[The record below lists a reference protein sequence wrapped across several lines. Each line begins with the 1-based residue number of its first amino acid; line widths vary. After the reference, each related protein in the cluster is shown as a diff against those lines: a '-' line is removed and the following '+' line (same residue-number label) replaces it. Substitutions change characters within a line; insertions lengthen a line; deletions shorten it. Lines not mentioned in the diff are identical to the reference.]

1 MKVVVI
7 NGHPRAGKD
16 TFVKFCQEI
25 LGTFRCRNLSTIDY
39 IKKIAPLFGW
49 REEKTPEARRFLA
62 KLKDITTE
70 YNDFSYRYIKKQLSE
85 IEKEEWDGENI
96 VVFVHCREPKDIER
110 FVRDYNATTVLVK
123 NKRVEDDGYS
133 NAADANV
140 ESYRYDVTILNNT
153 TLDNLKLSAKV
164 FIEYLTKEKKS

>member
-7 NGHPRAGKD
+7 NGHPKAGKD

-49 REEKTPEARRFLA
+49 RGEKTPEARRFLA

-70 YNDFSYRYIKKQLSE
+70 YNDFSYRYIKKQFSA
-85 IEKEEWDGENI
+85 IEKEEWNGEDI
-96 VVFVHCREPKDIER
+96 IVFVHCREPKDIER
-110 FVRDYNATTVLVK
+110 FVRDYNAITVLVK
-123 NKRVEDDGYS
+123 NKRVEDEYS
-133 NAADANV
+133 NEADANV
-140 ESYRYDVTILNNT
+140 ENYRYDVTILNNT

-164 FIEYLTKEKKS
+164 FIEYLAEEKKS

>member
-7 NGHPRAGKD
+7 NGYPRAGKD

-49 REEKTPEARRFLA
+49 RGEKTPEARRFLA
-62 KLKDITTE
+62 KLKDISTE
-70 YNDFSYRYIKKQLSE
+70 YNDFSYRYIKKQLLA
-85 IEKEEWDGENI
+85 IEKEEWNGEDI
-96 VVFVHCREPKDIER
+96 VVFIHCREPKDIER
-110 FVRDYNATTVLVK
+110 FVRDYNAITVLVK
-123 NKRVEDDGYS
+123 NKRVEDEYS
-133 NAADANV
+133 NEADANV
-140 ESYRYDVTILNNT
+140 EDYRYDVTILNNT

-164 FIEYLTKEKKS
+164 FIDYLKEKES

>member
-7 NGHPRAGKD
+7 NGYPRAGKD

-70 YNDFSYRYIKKQLSE
+70 YNDFSYRYIKKQFSA
-85 IEKEEWDGENI
+85 IEKEEWNGEDI
-96 VVFVHCREPKDIER
+96 IVFVHCREPKDIER
-110 FVRDYNATTVLVK
+110 FVRDYNAITVLVK
-123 NKRVEDDGYS
+123 NKRVGDEYS
-133 NAADANV
+133 NEADANV
-140 ESYRYDVTILNNT
+140 EDYRYDVTILNNT
-153 TLDNLKLSAKV
+153 TLDNLKLSAKA
-164 FIEYLTKEKKS
+164 FIDYLKEKES

>member
-70 YNDFSYRYIKKQLSE
+70 YNDFSYRYIKKQFSA
-85 IEKEEWDGENI
+85 IEKEEWNGEDI
-96 VVFVHCREPKDIER
+96 IVFVHCREPKDIER
-110 FVRDYNATTVLVK
+110 FVRDYNAITVLVK
-123 NKRVEDDGYS
+123 NKRVEDEYS
-133 NAADANV
+133 NEADANV
-140 ESYRYDVTILNNT
+140 ENYRYDVTILNNT
-153 TLDNLKLSAKV
+153 TLDNLKLSAKA
-164 FIEYLTKEKKS
+164 FIEYLAEEKKS

>member
-70 YNDFSYRYIKKQLSE
+70 YNDFSYRYIKKQFSA
-85 IEKEEWDGENI
+85 IEKEEWNGEDI
-96 VVFVHCREPKDIER
+96 IVFVHCREPKDIER
-110 FVRDYNATTVLVK
+110 FVRDYNAITVLVK
-123 NKRVEDDGYS
+123 NKRVEDEYS
-133 NAADANV
+133 NEADANV
-140 ESYRYDVTILNNT
+140 EDYKYDVTILNNT
-153 TLDNLKLSAKV
+153 TLDNLKLSAKA
-164 FIEYLTKEKKS
+164 FIEYLTEEKKS